1 MEWLDRSE
9 YTIGGFWYEFLNSS
23 DKSYSICT
31 FTNKLLDIFFYSL
44 QSFPP
49 SWHFIVFFSKSLQT
63 SNKCYFNL
71 NVLGSPQGSLL
82 FGIIPFFPLH
92 SSRALDLPKSFATS
106 LRTVSGLWECR
117 WVIPYLALSPELS
130 YQPPQPMRHRNP

>member
-1 MEWLDRSE
+1 MAGSKWIYNWGDFDTS
-9 YTIGGFWYEFLNSS
+9 FWTLLIEVIQYAPLLI
-23 DKSYSICT
+23 SYYIS
-31 FTNKLLDIFFYSL
+31 FYSL

-130 YQPPQPMRHRNP
+130 YQPPQPMRHRSP